1 VIDYEHLPE
10 TIIRI
15 VNNNQG
21 LKGTELVLKLM
32 SADLNIEATTLLKAI
47 DEVVQDGEIIEV
59 EYTLPTMNSMNY
71 RVKSMYFPKGTVIK
85 IKYE

>member
-1 VIDYEHLPE
+1 MIDYEHLPE

-59 EYTLPTMNSMNY
+59 EYTLPMMNY